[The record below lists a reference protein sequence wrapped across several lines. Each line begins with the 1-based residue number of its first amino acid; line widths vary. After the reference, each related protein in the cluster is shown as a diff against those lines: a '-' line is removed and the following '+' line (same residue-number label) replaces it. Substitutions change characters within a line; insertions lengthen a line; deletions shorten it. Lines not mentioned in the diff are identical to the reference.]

1 MRLEEVPGTG
11 ANTFQIEENFYQRWR
26 REHGGHFWKTVN
38 NLISRG
44 MTCVQ
49 IKAEVDSSQIKKDVN
64 NVLYIL
70 LLFYYVVDEIER
82 F

>member
-1 MRLEEVPGTG
+1 
-11 ANTFQIEENFYQRWR
+11 
-26 REHGGHFWKTVN
+26 
-38 NLISRG
+38 